1 MLQGKVAV
9 VTGAS
14 RGIGRAVAIELGKLG
29 AKVVVNYSGSEA
41 KALEV
46 VDEIKGLGTDA
57 IAVQANVA
65 ESDSV
70 QAMIKEAIST
80 FGSVDILVN
89 NAGITRDNLLM
100 RMKEDEWD
108 DVINTNL
115 KGVFLCTKAVTRQ
128 MMKQRAG
135 RIINISSIVGVSG
148 NAGQAN
154 YVAAKSGVIGLTKT
168 TAKELASRNITVN
181 AVAPGFIATDMT
193 DKLNEEVQAE
203 MLKQIP
209 LASFGQPEDVANAVM
224 FLASDASR
232 YITGQ
237 TIHVDG
243 GMVIK
248 KALYEKCNL
257 VIKYKGT
264 FTRRPIN
271 FIIQP

>member
-14 RGIGRAVAIELGKLG
+14 RGIGRAVAIELGKLD

-209 LASFGQPEDVANAVM
+209 LASFGQPEDVANAVA

-243 GMVIK
+243 GMVM
-248 KALYEKCNL
+248 
-257 VIKYKGT
+257 
-264 FTRRPIN
+264 
-271 FIIQP
+271 